1 MLDDKGHP
9 VIIDFDSC
17 AEIGQDLD
25 GRKTT
30 FGWATKSEQQ
40 TSTIAS
46 DEYALSLIAQYLDGK
61 VDNGGLP
68 LPLALN
74 VSILISSPFLSFI
87 SSLLQCI

>member
-25 GRKTT
+25 GRKGTT
-30 FGWATKSEQQ
+30 FGWATKSEPQ

-46 DEYALSLIAQYLDGK
+46 DEYALSLIAQYLDGTTSTGTGCEYF
-61 VDNGGLP
+61 DII
-68 LPLALN
+68 
-74 VSILISSPFLSFI
+74 SILSFI
-87 SSLLQCI
+87 SSLHR